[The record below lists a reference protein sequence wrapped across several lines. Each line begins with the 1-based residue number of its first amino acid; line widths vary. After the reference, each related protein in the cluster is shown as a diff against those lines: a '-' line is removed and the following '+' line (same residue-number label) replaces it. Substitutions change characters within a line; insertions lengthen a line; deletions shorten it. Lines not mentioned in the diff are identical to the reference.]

1 MAREGPLQNGNVTG
15 NSVGVGDS
23 DGRYRDWARF
33 AAFGGAPKWMKG
45 GRDVMG
51 TRCVVG
57 VSGGVDA
64 GNAGTTDRRGSAAAL
79 WRVAAV
85 LAALLP
91 LAAPL
96 PASAA
101 GRVALVVGNG
111 AYTHAGRLPNPT
123 NDASD
128 VAAALGRLGFEVTI
142 ARDAGR
148 TALNEALRTFTRRS
162 ATADVALVFYA
173 GHAMEMDG
181 VNYLLPV
188 DARVER
194 DTDVRYETVTLD
206 DVLASTSGAGLRVV
220 ILDACRNNPLARSMQ
235 RTVSTRSVSNGSLG
249 DLNEDLLGD
258 ETLVAYS
265 AAAGTTAA
273 DGEGRNSP
281 YTAALLA
288 HLEEPVDI
296 GLMFR
301 RVRARVLA
309 ATNRRQR
316 PHEYGSLL
324 REHYLSV
331 SGGGGPAAVVA
342 GGPVG
347 PAGAAARGSAEA
359 DPAALVA
366 DGSSAVLAQ
375 QETVF
380 WQSIVNSTSQADFE
394 AYLARWPAGVY
405 APLAQG
411 RLVALRAA
419 AVRAAP
425 VSPSVAP
432 APPRVESVAPD
443 PSRISVPVVTA
454 PPRVESVPPP
464 VAPDPPRVE
473 SIPAPV
479 APAPSRVESVP
490 PPVESAP
497 APVVPAPPRVESVP
511 PPVEPAP
518 VPVVPAPPPVEP
530 AVADLNPATLLP
542 GARFRDCSGC
552 PELVVVPAGTFRM
565 GSTTGQADERPVHEV
580 RLDAFALG
588 RYEVARREYWAFLVA
603 TEHES
608 AGCSL
613 VDGDGR
619 LDWNSGASWRRP
631 GFEQDDSHPAVCV
644 SWADA
649 QAYVNWLSE
658 ETGERYRL
666 PSEAEWEYGARANTV
681 TERYWDSASGPQ
693 CDYANSGDRALLERV
708 GGWPLPVVNCVDGAA
723 RTAPVGSYEANEFGL
738 HDALGN
744 VWEWTADC
752 WHDGYQGAPGDG
764 SAWTLGGDCDR
775 RVLRGGSWETVPSG
789 LRSANRY
796 RNDDNR
802 GSALVG
808 FRVVRALR

>member
-1 MAREGPLQNGNVTG
+1 MRLASEIVGHVT
-15 NSVGVGDS
+15 VP
-23 DGRYRDWARF
+23 RCRRR
-33 AAFGGAPKWMKG
+33 AA
-45 GRDVMG
+45 V
-51 TRCVVG
+51 
-57 VSGGVDA
+57 
-64 GNAGTTDRRGSAAAL
+64 L
-79 WRVAAV
+79 WRVTGV
-85 LAALLP
+85 LAALLL
-91 LAAPL
+91 LAAPH

-111 AYTHAGRLPNPT
+111 AYTHAGRLPNPA
-123 NDASD
+123 NDATD
-128 VAAALGRLGFEVTI
+128 IAAALRRLGFEVTI

-148 TALNEALRTFTRRS
+148 TALNEALRYFTRRS
-162 ATADVALVFYA
+162 ASADVALVFYA

-331 SGGGGPAAVVA
+331 SGGGEPAAVVA
-342 GGPVG
+342 GGPAD
-347 PAGAAARGSAEA
+347 PAGATAPRGPAEA
-359 DPAALVA
+359 DPAAVA
-366 DGSSAVLAQ
+366 GGSSAALVQ

-380 WQSIVNSTSQADFE
+380 WQSIADSTSQSDFE

-411 RLVALRAA
+411 RLAALGAA
-419 AVRAAP
+419 AGRAAP

-432 APPRVESVAPD
+432 ARPRVEPVPAPVA
-443 PSRISVPVVTA
+443 SA
-454 PPRVESVPPP
+454 PPRVESVPAPAAPDPPRVGSVPPPAVPDPPRIESVPPPVEPAPPP

-473 SIPAPV
+473 PA
-479 APAPSRVESVP
+479 AAVP
-490 PPVESAP
+490 
-497 APVVPAPPRVESVP
+497 
-511 PPVEPAP
+511 
-518 VPVVPAPPPVEP
+518 
-530 AVADLNPATLLP
+530 DPATLAP
-542 GARFRDCSGC
+542 GARFRDCDGC

-565 GSTTGQADERPVHEV
+565 GSTRGQADERPVHEAH
-580 RLDAFALG
+580 LDAFALG
-588 RYEVARREYWAFLVA
+588 RYEVTRGEYEAFVIA
-603 TEHES
+603 TGHRS

-613 VDGDGR
+613 VDGDAR
-619 LDWNSGASWRRP
+619 LNWDRRASWRRP
-631 GFEQDDSHPAVCV
+631 GFDQDDSHPAVCV

-649 QAYVNWLSE
+649 QAYVRWLSD
-658 ETGERYRL
+658 ETGERYGL
-666 PSEAEWEYGARANTV
+666 PSEAEWEYGARADTAA
-681 TERYWDSASGPQ
+681 ERYWDGASGPQ
-693 CDYANSGDRALLERV
+693 CDYANAGDRALLRGV
-708 GGWPLPVVNCVDGAA
+708 GGWPLPVVNCADGAA
-723 RTAPVGSYEANEFGL
+723 RTAPVGSYRANGFGL
-738 HDALGN
+738 HDVLGN

-752 WHDGYQGAPGDG
+752 WHDDYRGAPGDG
-764 SAWTLGGDCDR
+764 SAWTRRGDCDR
-775 RVLRGGSWETVPSG
+775 RVLRGGSWETVPAG

-796 RNDDNR
+796 RNEDNR
-802 GSALVG
+802 GSAMVG
-808 FRVVRALR
+808 FRVARALR